1 MSDVYSLW
9 SVRMHFSRS
18 CVQKSLLSVQSTM
31 KITISMTGW
40 TKFRILPEAIWIRSW
55 PHSKKF
61 TAVFP
66 GRIVNAAHLRRF
78 TKLHSLS
85 AYVRWYRKCCLCVCK
100 LFLCRKITSNERLAL
115 LKLASEAFPL
125 KLYTHQ
131 PSDQLP
137 HAEFMGPV
145 DYYSTMPLVFRHSR
159 INLNITLKASG
170 PVFRSGAWILWEVAD
185 FCLPIF
191 KATSLISLY
200 RMRTLSSMK

>member
-55 PHSKKF
+55 PHSKSLRQF
-61 TAVFP
+61 FP

-100 LFLCRKITSNERLAL
+100 LFFMPKDHIQWETGTFETGIRSFSTKIIYPSAIGSVTTCRVYGAGWL
-115 LKLASEAFPL
+115 LQYHAS
-125 KLYTHQ
+125 
-131 PSDQLP
+131 
-137 HAEFMGPV
+137 
-145 DYYSTMPLVFRHSR
+145 
-159 INLNITLKASG
+159 
-170 PVFRSGAWILWEVAD
+170 
-185 FCLPIF
+185 CLP
-191 KATSLISLY
+191 AQPDQS
-200 RMRTLSSMK
+200 